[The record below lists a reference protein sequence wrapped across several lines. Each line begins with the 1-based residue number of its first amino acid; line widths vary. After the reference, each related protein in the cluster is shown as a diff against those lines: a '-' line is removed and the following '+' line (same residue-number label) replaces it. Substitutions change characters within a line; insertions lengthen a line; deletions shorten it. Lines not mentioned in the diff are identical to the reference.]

1 MKSVTYQRG
10 KWLSSATQAESKD
23 EFSQEIVQKRLLEW
37 SEGLRTHLK
46 MRDKST
52 SFHLFSLR
60 EFRLKEDVIT
70 VYRKTNIKFKK
81 KKQNQKTTTNLKKS
95 MLVNE
100 QINTI
105 FLTIFNLEISKKNPP
120 KDQSSKSMS
129 QSSHWS
135 KSKQVLLFRDC
146 LSCL

>member
-1 MKSVTYQRG
+1 
-10 KWLSSATQAESKD
+10 
-23 EFSQEIVQKRLLEW
+23 
-37 SEGLRTHLK
+37 
-46 MRDKST
+46 
-52 SFHLFSLR
+52 
-60 EFRLKEDVIT
+60 
-70 VYRKTNIKFKK
+70 
-81 KKQNQKTTTNLKKS
+81 

>member
-1 MKSVTYQRG
+1 
-10 KWLSSATQAESKD
+10 
-23 EFSQEIVQKRLLEW
+23 
-37 SEGLRTHLK
+37 

-105 FLTIFNLEISKKNPP
+105 FLTIFNLEISKKKPP

>member
-81 KKQNQKTTTNLKKS
+81 KNKTKKQL
-95 MLVNE
+95 
-100 QINTI
+100 
-105 FLTIFNLEISKKNPP
+105 LT
-120 KDQSSKSMS
+120 
-129 QSSHWS
+129 
-135 KSKQVLLFRDC
+135 
-146 LSCL
+146 